1 MNVRRRA
8 GSILPEAARRA
19 ARHRGVTVQVDL
31 VERASR
37 GDRDAFATLVQSQVD
52 RCYGL
57 AYRILRDHHRAQDAT
72 QQALLGAWRD
82 LPTLR
87 EPERF
92 EAWLHRLVVHAC
104 YAEART
110 ERRAVARVLAIRPT
124 AAEPGDQMGAV
135 GDRELLDQ
143 AFRTLTPEHRSVV
156 VLHHHHGYP
165 LTEIASLLGIPVG
178 TARSRLHYAVRR
190 LRAEL
195 DSATRS
201 TLIEERPA

>member
-1 MNVRRRA
+1 M
-8 GSILPEAARRA
+8 
-19 ARHRGVTVQVDL
+19 QVDL

-37 GDRDAFATLVQSQVD
+37 GDRDAFAALVNATVD

-82 LPTLR
+82 LPRLR

-92 EAWLHRLVVHAC
+92 EAWLYRLVVHAS
-104 YAEART
+104 YMEART
-110 ERRAVARVLAIRPT
+110 ERRSTARVLAIRPT
-124 AAEPGDQMGAV
+124 EAAPGDEMGAV

-143 AFRTLTPEHRSVV
+143 AFRTLSPEHRSVV

-178 TARSRLHYAVRR
+178 TARSRLHYALRQ

-195 DSATRS
+195 DSADRS
-201 TLIEERPA
+201 SVIEERPA

>member
-1 MNVRRRA
+1 
-8 GSILPEAARRA
+8 
-19 ARHRGVTVQVDL
+19 VTVQVDL

-37 GDRDAFATLVQSQVD
+37 GDRDAFATLVRANVD
-52 RCYGL
+52 RCFGL

-87 EPERF
+87 DPERF

-104 YAEART
+104 YVEART
-110 ERRAVARVLAIRPT
+110 ERRSRARVLAIRPT
-124 AAEPGDQMGAV
+124 DATPRDEMGAV
-135 GDRELLDQ
+135 ADRELLDQ
-143 AFRTLTPEHRSVV
+143 AFRTLSPEHRSVV

-178 TARSRLHYAVRR
+178 TARSRLHYAIRH
-190 LRAEL
+190 LRVEL
-195 DSATRS
+195 DSVNRS
-201 TLIEERPA
+201 ALIEERPA

>member
-1 MNVRRRA
+1 M
-8 GSILPEAARRA
+8 
-19 ARHRGVTVQVDL
+19 QVDL

-37 GDRDAFATLVQSQVD
+37 GDRDAFAALVRDNVD

-82 LPTLR
+82 LPALR
-87 EPERF
+87 EPQRF

-104 YAEART
+104 YAESRT
-110 ERRAVARVLAIRPT
+110 ERRAPARVLAIRPT
-124 AAEPGDQMGAV
+124 AAVTGDEMGAV

-143 AFRTLTPEHRSVV
+143 AFRALSPEHRSVV

-178 TARSRLHYAVRR
+178 TARSRLHYAVRN

-195 DSATRS
+195 DSAARS
-201 TLIEERPA
+201 MQIEERPA